1 MSLQRIATDLTHSFI
16 EDTAIQSTIKK
27 QIEEKLQRNRDKDK
41 PATVTK
47 KEAPVTDII
56 QGTQTKQE
64 NLSDPTPKSGTKSDA
79 TKQQVAT
86 KDIPKSEPEM
96 KTKVDHTTNKKKK
109 EEETKKREA
118 SDKHKKQ
125 MEELQLCLSEQR
137 KLEVVWELNILRN
150 EIISQQCHEN
160 DKRK

>member
-1 MSLQRIATDLTHSFI
+1 MSLQRIETDLTHSFI

-47 KEAPVTDII
+47 KEAPVTEII

-64 NLSDPTPKSGTKSDA
+64 NMSDPTPKSGTKSDA
-79 TKQQVAT
+79 TKQQAT

-96 KTKVDHTTNKKKK
+96 NTKVVDHTTNKKK

-150 EIISQQCHEN
+150 EIIGQQCHEN